1 MSQLSG
7 SVFAGE
13 DMRRDEEVKGDE
25 GLLAQIRMLF
35 YKDSA
40 FTE

>member
-1 MSQLSG
+1 
-7 SVFAGE
+7 
-13 DMRRDEEVKGDE
+13 MRRDEEVKGDE

-35 YKDSA
+35 YEDSA